1 MTATELLNITSEI
14 IIDKIKNHKG
24 LNEFVVERSK
34 FEGWLK
40 VEFVE
45 ALIKNGIKA
54 KPEIDR
60 IDISFNKT
68 AIELKTINTNYRYN
82 KIKNKTRPITIN
94 IKSIKNDIKKLKGNN
109 NFDNKFVVFIV
120 FPLETEQKEW
130 ISHLTK
136 IKNELFELVFKEF
149 KFNNGAPG
157 VIYYGKI

>member
-82 KIKNKTRPITIN
+82 KIKNKTRPITKN
-94 IKSIKNDIKKLKGNN
+94 IKSIKKDIKKLKDNK

>member
-109 NFDNKFVVFIV
+109 NFDNNVVFIV